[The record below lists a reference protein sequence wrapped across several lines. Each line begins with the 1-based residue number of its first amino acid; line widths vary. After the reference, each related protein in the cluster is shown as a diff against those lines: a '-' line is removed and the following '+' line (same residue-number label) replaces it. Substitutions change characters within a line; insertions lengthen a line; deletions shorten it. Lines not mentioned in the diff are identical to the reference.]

1 MLATKPFL
9 DLNAFQHSLYYEK
22 ILYSILELIDLS
34 DGYRK
39 YIEQNQPYTEGVV
52 LNLGTCDNVNYR
64 FFLSFSSMKSHSLDS
79 LTDSFRTYMNIA
91 PIEYNLDRDSWISTA
106 YASMYYGT
114 KSDCIKF
121 PNKDRVPFM
130 DEEEIRQIRAGEDS
144 LYFQKSLVCESE
156 MEIMQHGFLSLL
168 RSSGCTKQVNL
179 RTTVLP
185 NEGHY
190 KFILSRLEIKKK
202 EIRGYNGKMG
212 E

>member
-1 MLATKPFL
+1 MLATKPFSE
-9 DLNAFQHSLYYEK
+9 LNAFQHSLYYEK
-22 ILYSILELIDLS
+22 ILYSILELIDIS
-34 DGYRK
+34 KAYKK
-39 YIEQNQPYTEGVV
+39 YILENNPYTEGSV

-79 LTDSFRTYMNIA
+79 LTDSFRTYMTIA
-91 PIEYNLDRDSWISTA
+91 PIEYNLDRDSWISSA

-114 KSDCIKF
+114 VSDYIKF
-121 PNKDRVPFM
+121 PNKDKVPFM
-130 DEEEIRQIRAGEDS
+130 DTEEIRQLRSGEDS

-156 MEIMQHGFLSLL
+156 LEIMQHGFLSLL
-168 RSSGCTKQVNL
+168 RSTGCTNQVNL

-190 KFILSRLEIKKK
+190 KFILARLEIKKK

-212 E
+212 K